1 MKILLIGTVEFS
13 FKSLQKM
20 IEIGAE
26 VVGVCTKE
34 KSSFNSD
41 YSDLSP
47 LCIENNIPFK
57 YVNDINSEENV
68 KWVKQ
73 LEPDIIFC
81 FGWSSLIKKELL
93 NIPVM
98 GVVGFHPAELPK
110 NRGRHPLI
118 WALVLGLKQSAST
131 FFFMGEGA
139 DDGDIISQE
148 KFPIAYAD
156 DAQSLYHK
164 VTEIALKQI
173 ETFLP
178 QLALNTYSRVPQN
191 AELANVWRKRGKDD
205 GRIDFRMNSYSI
217 YNLVRGLA
225 KPYVGA
231 HIEYRGKDYIV
242 WEVEEVGSDCQ
253 NIEPGK
259 VLKLEN
265 NTFLIQC
272 ADQSIRVLKHDFK
285 IMPSVGE
292 YL

>member
-34 KSSFNSD
+34 KSGFNSD

-173 ETFLP
+173 ETFLT

-191 AELANVWRKRGKDD
+191 SELANVWRKRGKVD

-231 HIEYRGKDYIV
+231 HIEYSGKDYIV